1 MKKMMKRLR
10 CQKGVAAIEFA
21 ILLPVLLMIIF
32 GIIEFSIL
40 LYDKQV
46 ITNASREGARAGIVS
61 GRVTQA
67 QIQGVVNNY
76 VASNLISFGTPNT
89 PVSNVLR
96 NGNVYLDLSLSPPEQ
111 LSDIQRGDDLT
122 VTVSYNYEFL
132 VLPNFVASLGGI
144 KTIQAQT
151 VRRME

>member
-21 ILLPVLLMIIF
+21 ILLPLLLVISF
-32 GIIEFSIL
+32 GIIEFSLL

-46 ITNASREGARAGIVS
+46 ITNASREGAREGIRREIQVPVRS
-61 GRVTQA
+61 TEGEIRSVVT
-67 QIQGVVNNY
+67 NY
-76 VASNLISFGTPNT
+76 VVSNLITFGTPNT
-89 PVSNVLR
+89 PVTTVTPA
-96 NGNVYLDLSLSPPEQ
+96 DLSGMV
-111 LSDIQRGDDLT
+111 RGDDVT

-132 VLPNFVASLGGI
+132 VLPNFVTSLGGV

-151 VRRME
+151 VMKAL

>member
-21 ILLPVLLMIIF
+21 ILLPLLLVIIF
-32 GIIEFSIL
+32 GIVEFSIL

-46 ITNASREGARAGIVS
+46 ITNASREGAREGIRIEIEVPVRS
-61 GRVTQA
+61 TEGEIRSVVT
-67 QIQGVVNNY
+67 NY
-76 VASNLISFGTPNT
+76 VVSNLITFGTPNT
-89 PVSNVLR
+89 PVTTVTPA
-96 NGNVYLDLSLSPPEQ
+96 DLSGMA
-111 LSDIQRGDDLT
+111 RGDDLT

-132 VLPNFVASLGGI
+132 VLPNFVTSLAGV

-151 VRRME
+151 VMKAL